1 MANLLK
7 VAVVNAIVTLRQRGW
22 SLRRI
27 AQELGIHR
35 DTVARHVRLAQAKEA
50 ARQNQPN
57 PPAGSGPPK
66 PAIAPLGSGA
76 SGPDTSTAKPANAPL
91 GSDSPNPANAPI
103 GSPGCDNNRI
113 PAEPGYGPDGGPPF
127 IALRP
132 TADVDTLALAAGE
145 DRALLPSNPSASAG
159 PDGTGGIHPGAACTL
174 PPTRPGRGSSCEA
187 FHSIILFQL
196 EQGLSAQRIYQ
207 DLVAEHGFTG
217 SYYSVRRF
225 VRPLKASESLPFR
238 RMECEPGAE
247 VQVDFGKGA
256 PIVESNGRRRRPHL
270 FRMVLSHSRKAYSEV
285 VYRQTT
291 EDYLRCLENA
301 FWCFGGVPATVVID
315 NLKAAV
321 QQADWYDPELNPKI
335 QTFCEH
341 YGTVVLPTKPYTP
354 RHKGKIERGV
364 EYAQDNALA
373 GRTFPSL
380 AEQNH
385 YLQEWEKSVADTRI
399 HGTTHQQVGKAFTER
414 ERAALRPLP
423 AGRFA
428 SFSEGRRS
436 VHRDAHVEVA
446 KAYYS
451 VPPEYM
457 GREVWVRWDGHMV
470 RVFNQRME
478 LIATHIQAKP
488 GCFSTQNAH
497 IHSRKIS
504 GVERGSAWL
513 LNKVSFIG
521 PQTAG
526 WAEAMLEQRGIQGVR
541 VLVGLLDLTN
551 QHAAESIE
559 QACQT
564 ARSHGSYRLRAVR
577 DLLDRQA
584 DQQEL
589 FEFTQEDPIIR
600 SLGEYEDLVKTTF
613 AKEPLR

>member
-7 VAVVNAIVTLRQRGW
+7 VAEVHSIVTLRQRGW

-27 AQELGIHR
+27 ARELGIHR
-35 DTVARHVRLAQAKEA
+35 DTVARHVRLAQAG
-50 ARQNQPN
+50 QNPPN

-66 PAIAPLGSGA
+66 PANAPLGSEGPNPAIAPLGSQACAHGI
-76 SGPDTSTAKPANAPL
+76 T
-91 GSDSPNPANAPI
+91 
-103 GSPGCDNNRI
+103 
-113 PAEPGYGPDGGPPF
+113 PAEPGGGPDGGPAF

-132 TADVDTLALAAGE
+132 TADADRLAPAAGE
-145 DRALLPSNPSASAG
+145 DRALLASNPSASAG
-159 PDGTGGIHPGAACTL
+159 PDGTGGILTGAACTI
-174 PPTRPGRGSSCEA
+174 PPARPGRGSNCEA
-187 FHSIILFQL
+187 FRPIILFAL
-196 EQGLSAQRIYQ
+196 EQGLTAQRIYQ

-247 VQVDFGKGA
+247 VQVDFGQGA
-256 PIVESNGRRRRPHL
+256 PILEPNGRRRRPHL
-270 FRMVLSHSRKAYSEV
+270 FRIVLSCSRKAYSEV
-285 VYRQTT
+285 VCRQTT
-291 EDYLRCLENA
+291 ENYLRCLENA
-301 FWCFGGVPATVVID
+301 FWHFGGVPATVVID

-321 QQADWYDPELNPKI
+321 QQADWYDPQLHPKI
-335 QTFCEH
+335 QSFCEH
-341 YGTVVLPTKPYTP
+341 YGIAILPTKPYTP

-364 EYAQDNALA
+364 AYAQDNALK
-373 GRTFPSL
+373 GRTFSSL
-380 AEQNH
+380 AEQNRH
-385 YLQEWEKSVADTRI
+385 LQEWEANVADTRI
-399 HGTTHQQVGKAFTER
+399 HGTTHQQVGKVFTER

-423 AGRFA
+423 AGRFPN
-428 SFSEGRRS
+428 FSEGRRS
-436 VHRDAHVEVA
+436 VHRDAHVEVN

-457 GREVWVRWDGHMV
+457 GREVWVRWDGHLV

-478 LIATHIQAKP
+478 PVATHVQAEP
-488 GCFSTQNAH
+488 GRFSTQDAH

-526 WAEAMLEQRGIQGVR
+526 WAEAMLQQRGIQGVR
-541 VLVGLLDLTN
+541 VLVGLLSLTN

-577 DLLDRQA
+577 ALLDRQG
-584 DQQEL
+584 DQQEQ

-600 SLGEYEDLVKTTF
+600 SLGEYEDLVKTAFT
-613 AKEPLR
+613 KEP

>member
-7 VAVVNAIVTLRQRGW
+7 VAVVNTIVALRQRGW

-27 AQELGIHR
+27 ARELGIHR
-35 DTVARHVRLAQAKEA
+35 DTVARQVRLAQAKGA
-50 ARQNQPN
+50 GQNPPN

-66 PAIAPLGSGA
+66 PAIAPIGSAA
-76 SGPDTSTAKPANAPL
+76 SCLEAPAAKPANASI
-91 GSDSPNPANAPI
+91 GSDSPNPAIAPL
-103 GSPGCDNNRI
+103 GSQGCANGI
-113 PAEPGYGPDGGPPF
+113 APTEPGGGPDGPAF
-127 IALRP
+127 IAWRP
-132 TADVDTLALAAGE
+132 TADADRLTSAAGE
-145 DRALLPSNPSASAG
+145 DRALLASNPSASAE
-159 PDGTGGIHPGAACTL
+159 PDGTGGIRTDAACTL
-174 PPTRPGRGSSCEA
+174 PPARSGRGSSCES
-187 FHSIILFQL
+187 FRSIILFQL
-196 EQGLSAQRIYQ
+196 EQGLTAQRIYQ
-207 DLVAEHGFTG
+207 DLVAEHGFAG

-256 PIVESNGRRRRPHL
+256 PIVEPNGRRRRPHL
-270 FRMVLSHSRKAYSEV
+270 FRIVLSCSRKAYSEV

-291 EDYLRCLENA
+291 ENYLRCLENA
-301 FWCFGGVPATVVID
+301 FWHFGGVPATVVID

-335 QTFCEH
+335 QSFCEH
-341 YGTVVLPTKPYTP
+341 YGTAVLPTKPYTP

-364 EYAQDNALA
+364 GYAQDNALK
-373 GRTFPSL
+373 GRTFTGL

-385 YLQEWEKSVADTRI
+385 HLQEWEAHVADTRI
-399 HGTTHQQVGKAFTER
+399 HGTTHQQAGKVFAER
-414 ERAALRPLP
+414 ERSALRPLP
-423 AGRFA
+423 AGRFP

-436 VHRDAHVEVA
+436 VHRDAHVEVD

-457 GREVWVRWDGHMV
+457 GREVWVRWDGHLV

-478 LIATHIQAKP
+478 SIATHVQAEP
-488 GCFSTQNAH
+488 GRFSTQDAH

-513 LNKVSFIG
+513 LSKVSFIG

-526 WAEAMLEQRGIQGVR
+526 WAEAMLQQRGIQGVR
-541 VLVGLLDLTN
+541 VLVGLLSLTN

-577 DLLDRQA
+577 NLLDRQG
-584 DQQEL
+584 DEQEQ

-600 SLGEYEDLVKTTF
+600 SLGEYEDLVKTAF
-613 AKEPLR
+613 AKEP

>member
-7 VAVVNAIVTLRQRGW
+7 VALVNTIAALRQRGW

-27 AQELGIHR
+27 ARELGVHR
-35 DTVARHVRLAQAKEA
+35 ETVARHVRRAQAKEA
-50 ARQNQPN
+50 AGQNQPN
-57 PPAGSGPPK
+57 PPTGAAGP
-66 PAIAPLGSGA
+66 
-76 SGPDTSTAKPANAPL
+76 KPANAPL
-91 GSDSPNPANAPI
+91 GSEALQVNPPTAKPAIAPI
-103 GSPGCDNNRI
+103 GSQVCVDGI
-113 PAEPGYGPDGGPPF
+113 SPAEPGGGPVGPAF

-132 TADVDTLALAAGE
+132 TADSDTLAPAAGE
-145 DRALLPSNPSASAG
+145 DRALLASNPSASAG
-159 PDGTGGIHPGAACTL
+159 PDGTGGIHTDAACTIPAARL
-174 PPTRPGRGSSCEA
+174 GRGSDCEA
-187 FHSIILFQL
+187 FRPIILFKL
-196 EQGLSAQRIYQ
+196 EQGLTAQRIYQ
-207 DLVAEHGFTG
+207 DLVAEHDFAG

-256 PIVESNGRRRRPHL
+256 SIIDPGSRPRRPHL
-270 FRMVLSHSRKAYSEV
+270 FRIVLSCSRKAYSEV

-291 EDYLRCLENA
+291 ENYLRCMENA
-301 FWCFGGVPATVVID
+301 FWHFGGVPATGVID

-335 QTFCEH
+335 QSFCEH
-341 YGTVVLPTKPYTP
+341 YGIAILPTRPYTP

-364 EYAQDNALA
+364 GYAQDNALK
-373 GRTFPSL
+373 GRTFSSL
-380 AEQNH
+380 AEQNRH
-385 YLQEWEKSVADTRI
+385 LQEWEANVADTRI
-399 HGTTHQQVGKAFTER
+399 HGTTHQQVGKVFADLER
-414 ERAALRPLP
+414 PALRPLP
-423 AGRFA
+423 AGRFP

-436 VHRDAHVEVA
+436 VHRDGHVEVG

-457 GREVWVRWDGHMV
+457 GREVWVRWDGHLV

-478 LIATHIQAKP
+478 PIATHVQAEP
-488 GCFSTQNAH
+488 GRFSTQGEH

-513 LNKVSFIG
+513 LNKASFIG

-526 WAEAMLEQRGIQGVR
+526 WAEAMLQQRGIQGVR
-541 VLVGLLDLTN
+541 VLVGLLSLAN
-551 QHAAESIE
+551 QHSAESIE

-564 ARSHGSYRLRAVR
+564 ARTHGSYRLRAVR
-577 DLLDRQA
+577 ALLDRQG
-584 DQQEL
+584 DQQEQ

-600 SLGEYEDLVKTTF
+600 SLGEYEDLVKTAFT
-613 AKEPLR
+613 KEP

>member
-27 AQELGIHR
+27 ARELGIHR
-35 DTVARHVRLAQAKEA
+35 DTVARHVQLAQTKGA
-50 ARQNQPN
+50 AGQNQPN

-66 PAIAPLGSGA
+66 PAIAPLGSEA
-76 SGPDTSTAKPANAPL
+76 SGLDAPTAKPANAPL
-91 GSDSPNPANAPI
+91 GSQACADGISPAQ
-103 GSPGCDNNRI
+103 PGD
-113 PAEPGYGPDGGPPF
+113 GPDGGPAF

-132 TADVDTLALAAGE
+132 TADVDRLRSAAGE
-145 DRALLPSNPSASAG
+145 DRALLASNPSASAG

-174 PPTRPGRGSSCEA
+174 PAARPGRGSDCEP
-187 FHSIILFQL
+187 FRSIILFQL

-256 PIVESNGRRRRPHL
+256 TIVESNGRRRRPHL
-270 FRMVLSHSRKAYSEV
+270 FRIVLSCSRKAYSEV

-291 EDYLRCLENA
+291 ENYLRCLENA
-301 FWCFGGVPATVVID
+301 FWHFGGVPVTAVID

-335 QTFCEH
+335 QSFCEH
-341 YGTVVLPTKPYTP
+341 YGIAILPTRPYTP

-364 EYAQDNALA
+364 AYAQDNALK
-373 GRTFPSL
+373 GRTFSSL
-380 AEQNH
+380 AEQNR
-385 YLQEWEKSVADTRI
+385 YLQEWEVHVADTRI
-399 HGTTHQQVGKAFTER
+399 HGTTHLQVGKVFTER

-423 AGRFA
+423 AGRFP

-436 VHRDAHVEVA
+436 VHRDAHVEVD

-451 VPPEYM
+451 VPPEYL
-457 GREVWVRWDGHMV
+457 GREVWVRWDGHLV
-470 RVFNQRME
+470 RIFNQRME
-478 LIATHIQAKP
+478 PIATHVQAEL
-488 GCFSTQNAH
+488 GRFSTQNAH

-521 PQTAG
+521 SQTAG
-526 WAEAMLEQRGIQGVR
+526 WAESMLQQRGIQGVR
-541 VLVGLLDLTN
+541 VLVGLLRLAD

-584 DQQEL
+584 DQQEQ

-600 SLGEYEDLVKTTF
+600 SLGEYEDLVKTAFT
-613 AKEPLR
+613 KEP

>member
-27 AQELGIHR
+27 ARELGIHR
-35 DTVARHVRLAQAKEA
+35 DTVDRHVQLAQKA
-50 ARQNQPN
+50 AQGQNPPN
-57 PPAGSGPPK
+57 SPAGSGPPK
-66 PAIAPLGSGA
+66 PAIAPIGSEA
-76 SGPDTSTAKPANAPL
+76 TCPEAPPAKPANAPL
-91 GSDSPNPANAPI
+91 GSPA
-103 GSPGCDNNRI
+103 CDNAMI
-113 PAEPGYGPDGGPPF
+113 PAEPGVGPDGGPPF

-132 TADVDTLALAAGE
+132 TADADTGSAAGE
-145 DRALLPSNPSASAG
+145 DRALLPSNPSAPAE

-174 PPTRPGRGSSCEA
+174 PPTRAGRGSDCEP
-187 FHSIILFQL
+187 FRSIILFQL
-196 EQGLSAQRIYQ
+196 EQGLTAQRIYQ

-256 PIVESNGRRRRPHL
+256 PIVEPNGRRRRPHL
-270 FRMVLSHSRKAYSEV
+270 FRIVLSCSRKAYSEV

-291 EDYLRCLENA
+291 ENYLRCLENA
-301 FWCFGGVPATVVID
+301 FWHFGGIPATVVID

-341 YGTVVLPTKPYTP
+341 YGTAILPTRPYTP

-364 EYAQDNALA
+364 AYAQDNALK
-373 GRTFPSL
+373 GRTFTSL
-380 AEQNH
+380 AEQNR
-385 YLQEWEKSVADTRI
+385 YLQEWETNVADTRI
-399 HGTTHQQVGKAFTER
+399 HGTTHQQVGKVFAER
-414 ERAALRPLP
+414 ERSALRPLP
-423 AGRFA
+423 AGRFP

-436 VHRDAHVEVA
+436 VHRDAHVEVD

-451 VPPEYM
+451 VPPEYL
-457 GREVWVRWDGHMV
+457 GREVWVRWDGHLV
-470 RVFNQRME
+470 RIFNPRME
-478 LIATHIQAKP
+478 PIATHVQAER
-488 GCFSTQNAH
+488 GRFSTQDAH

-513 LNKVSFIG
+513 LSKVSFIG
-521 PQTAG
+521 PQTVG
-526 WAEAMLEQRGIQGVR
+526 WAEAMLQQRGIQGVR
-541 VLVGLLDLTN
+541 VLVGLLRLAD
-551 QHAAESIE
+551 QWPAESID

-564 ARSHGSYRLRAVR
+564 ARSHGSYRLRAIR
-577 DLLDRQA
+577 ELLDRQA
-584 DQQEL
+584 DQQEQ

-600 SLGEYEDLVKTTF
+600 SLGEYEDLVKTAFT
-613 AKEPLR
+613 KEP